1 VGIDFATPLRY
12 LPDLLNGLITTLQVT
27 AISLALGATTGLLL
41 ALLRMSRLRA
51 VSIPASLY
59 IDFFR
64 TTPILVQIVWAYF
77 VLPGLIHVDY
87 DIFTA
92 AALAIG
98 LNTGAFMAEIYRA
111 SIQAVPRG
119 QWDAGQV
126 LGLSRAKVFRL
137 VVLPQAARTALPP
150 FAATAMLT
158 LKGTSIAAVLGVLEL
173 TKRGQL
179 ISTVTFHPFE
189 ILTVVAIIYFVV
201 IYPISI
207 YAAWLERRLKRSGRT
222 AMAR

>member
-1 VGIDFATPLRY
+1 VVPIDFGTALRY
-12 LPDLLNGLITTLQVT
+12 LPDLLNGVVTTLQLTV
-27 AISLALGATTGLLL
+27 ISLALGATTGLGF
-41 ALLRMSRLRA
+41 ALLRMSRSRWLS
-51 VSIPASLY
+51 VPASIY

-77 VLPGLIHVDY
+77 VLPGIIHVEY

-92 AALAIG
+92 SALAIG

-119 QWDAGQV
+119 QWDAGLV
-126 LGLSRAKVFRL
+126 LGLSRAKVFRII
-137 VVLPQAARTALPP
+137 VFPQAARTALPP

-189 ILTVVAIIYFVV
+189 ILTIVAVLYFII

-207 YAAWLERRLKRSGRT
+207 YAARLERRLKLSTRT
-222 AMAR
+222 VAR